1 MASDYKGDPSSAMLE
16 VLDPEQNKLFSDN
29 YLEEPYDLSKVM
41 FIATANTLDSIPAA
55 LRDRLEIIELS
66 SYTEVEKVSIAQEHL
81 IRKQAEINGLKPS
94 QFKLSDA
101 ELIYLIRHYTREAGV
116 RQLERV
122 IASLCRKS
130 VLTIMK
136 DGKRSVKVSK
146 KLIQEWLGK
155 EKFEYG
161 VKEKKDQ
168 IGVVTGLAYT
178 SFGGRYPAGFEVTYF
193 DGKGQADRHRPAG
206 RCHEGIHRD
215 CLGLYQKQ
223 SG

>member
-1 MASDYKGDPSSAMLE
+1 
-16 VLDPEQNKLFSDN
+16 
-29 YLEEPYDLSKVM
+29 M
-41 FIATANTLDSIPAA
+41 FIATANTLDTIPAA

-66 SYTEVEKVSIAQEHL
+66 SYTEVEKVSIAKEHL
-81 IRKQAEINGLKPS
+81 IPKQAEINGLKPS
-94 QFKLSDA
+94 QFKLGEE

-130 VLTIMK
+130 VLAIMK
-136 DGKRSVKVSK
+136 DGKRSVKITK
-146 KLIQEWLGK
+146 KLIVEWLGK

-178 SFGGRYPAGFEVTYF
+178 SFGGRYPAGRGHLLRRE
-193 DGKGQADRHRPAG
+193 GQTHRYRSAG
-206 RCHEGIHRD
+206 RRHEGIDGNRA
-215 CLGLYQKQ
+215 GLCQKQ
-223 SG
+223 SRRIQD